1 MASKS
6 GEKGKRFERDIK
18 EMLNKA
24 YNTEEFTRTPGSG
37 ALMGQS
43 NFRKNLGLEDSTKRV
58 LGSDMI
64 CPDWFRFSIECKN
77 YNDSPNYAAIIKTS
91 DTKLDYW
98 LAETLFD
105 SINLK
110 QTPML
115 FFRTTRKGTHV
126 AFPRQFFDIQPKYS
140 VNYDCFTIM
149 GVEHFEQFKQDFV
162 TQNDLKFDDIQQWLN
177 TSPQVSYYL
186 EHMLKQ
192 LSTGKKDNKNQAK
205 IEAVQFLMN
214 SRNNNAV
221 QETLY

>member
-18 EMLNKA
+18 ELLNKA
-24 YNTEEFTRTPGSG
+24 YSTEEFTRTPGSG

-43 NFRKNLGLEDSTKRV
+43 NFRKNVGLEDSTKRV

-115 FFRTTRKGTHV
+115 FFRTTRKGTHL
-126 AFPRQFFDIQPKYS
+126 AFPTDFFPIQPRYC
-140 VNYDCFTIM
+140 VNYDCFTII
-149 GVEHFEQFKQDFV
+149 GVDHFEEFKQDFIHF
-162 TQNDLKFDDIQQWLN
+162 NDTHFEHIQKWLN
-177 TSPQVSYYL
+177 TSPQVTYYL
-186 EHMLKQ
+186 AHMLKQ
-192 LSTGKKDNKNQAK
+192 LSTGKGDKKNQAK
-205 IEAVQFLMN
+205 IDAVQHLMN
-214 SRNNNAV
+214 SRTDAI
-221 QETLY
+221 